1 MLMEL
6 GQVCLRQGEEQDL
19 LRGKRW
25 VYDNEIAWVDEDCQ
39 NGGIV
44 DVTDSGGRF
53 IARGFFNGDSK
64 IVVRILTLDP
74 GQTVNREFFRRRL
87 ERAWACRR
95 ALGFENACRV
105 VFGDSDG
112 LPGLTVDKF
121 GDYLSFQIVSLG
133 MERRKEEL
141 LELLT
146 ELFHPAGICE
156 RNDLPVREKE
166 GLPQI
171 SRWVFGGK
179 SEVTFR
185 EHDAIMHAD
194 LLHGQKT
201 GHFLDQQENRGRIR
215 PYCKDARV
223 LDLCCHTGGFSIHAG
238 LYGAASVEAVD
249 VSREALDLLLHN
261 AEANGVQERITT
273 VCANVFD
280 LVKAYSQEGRQ
291 FDLVICDPPAF
302 AKSKKALEAAYR
314 GYKELNLRCMR
325 LVASGGYLVTWSCSQ
340 FMTPPLFL
348 QMLREAAGDVGRQVR
363 LLEPL
368 MQSRDHPA
376 DLSAE
381 NAWYLKGYILQVI

>member
-1 MLMEL
+1 MDY
-6 GQVCLRQGEEQDL
+6 GQVCLHRGEEQDL

-25 VYDNEIAWVDEDCQ
+25 VYDNEVAWVDEDCQ
-39 NGGIV
+39 NGGV
-44 DVTDSGGRF
+44 VNVTDHAGRF

-64 IVVRILTLDP
+64 IVVRILTLDA
-74 GQTVNREFFRRRL
+74 GEEIDRAFFRRRL
-87 ERAWACRR
+87 ERAWAYRR

-133 MERRKEEL
+133 MEHQKAEL

-156 RNDLPVREKE
+156 RNDLPVRTKE

-171 SRWVFGGK
+171 AGWVFGETP
-179 SEVTFR
+179 EVTFR

-215 PYCKDARV
+215 PYCSGARV

-238 LYGAASVEAVD
+238 LYGAASVESVD
-249 VSREALDLLLHN
+249 VSQEALDMLMGN
-261 AEANGVQERITT
+261 ARANGVEDRITT

-280 LVKAYSQEGRQ
+280 LVKAYCEAGRQ

-302 AKSKKALEAAYR
+302 SKSKKTLAAAQR
-314 GYKELNLRCMR
+314 GYKELNLRCMH
-325 LVASGGYLVTWSCSQ
+325 LVAPGGYLATWSCSQ

-368 MQSRDHPA
+368 MQSRDHAA
-376 DLSAE
+376 DLAAE
-381 NAWYLKGYILQVI
+381 NAWYLKGYILQII